1 MHCSASGADCR
12 PKVVESTSVG
22 HLRLIYSPF
31 GEFKRAAGISY
42 PATLWLP
49 FILCRYRIY
58 FTWHLIR
65 RSQSPGSVDVG
76 RWAESRQAYSP
87 NLFKTKGRPIY
98 PRINW
103 STINYSN
110 VLFLLS
116 LLLSDSNSQGIELE
130 PEVEGRISNVTF
142 PAGREAVLTCSVRN
156 LGRYKVNKWH
166 PDSIVVCI
174 RLSIREALTNPSPY
188 RAHKGV
194 AKTNIIS

>member
-12 PKVVESTSVG
+12 PKVVESSSVG

-76 RWAESRQAYSP
+76 RWAESRRRYSL

-110 VLFLLS
+110 VLFFALS
-116 LLLSDSNSQGIELE
+116 SAFRFE
-130 PEVEGRISNVTF
+130 F
-142 PAGREAVLTCSVRN
+142 PR
-156 LGRYKVNKWH
+156 
-166 PDSIVVCI
+166 
-174 RLSIREALTNPSPY
+174 Y
-188 RAHKGV
+188 RAG
-194 AKTNIIS
+194 ARSGGSNIKCYFSCGQRGCADMFCEESRPI